1 MNAPAATAARRMN
14 LYAMVLIVLGLIGYG
29 LAWSESNAP
38 PTPTPAQAESE
49 AAVEGAVDTAPAAA
63 PSLTPLIFTVGP
75 AMLMLLMGFMSS
87 RIERSKIVG
96 MIGIHLGM
104 LLPIVFAIAYAV
116 VGWGRYTKW
125 QAGEKPFAN
134 VLLFAVM
141 VLSSVVAAVLVLK
154 ARPSKDARS
163 A

>member
-29 LAWSESNAP
+29 LAWSEANAP
-38 PTPTPAQAESE
+38 PAPTPAQAESE

-87 RIERSKIVG
+87 RIKRSKIVG

>member
-1 MNAPAATAARRMN
+1 MTAPAATAARRMN

-29 LAWSESNAP
+29 LAWSEANAP
-38 PTPTPAQAESE
+38 PAPTPAQAESE

>member
-1 MNAPAATAARRMN
+1 
-14 LYAMVLIVLGLIGYG
+14 
-29 LAWSESNAP
+29 
-38 PTPTPAQAESE
+38 
-49 AAVEGAVDTAPAAA
+49 
-63 PSLTPLIFTVGP
+63 
-75 AMLMLLMGFMSS
+75 MLMLLMGFMSS

>member
-29 LAWSESNAP
+29 LAWSEANAP
-38 PTPTPAQAESE
+38 PAPTPAQAASE

>member
-29 LAWSESNAP
+29 LAWSEANAP
-38 PTPTPAQAESE
+38 PAPTPAQAESE